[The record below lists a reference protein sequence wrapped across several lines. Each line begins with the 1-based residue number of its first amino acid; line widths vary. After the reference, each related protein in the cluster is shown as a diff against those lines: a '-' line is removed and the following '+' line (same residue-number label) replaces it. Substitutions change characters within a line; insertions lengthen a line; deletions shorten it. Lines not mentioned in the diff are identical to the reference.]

1 MIRVIL
7 TPRPDYDKMAA
18 DILKMEYVSFGTNN
32 LELLEELAT
41 QAEEAGIPI
50 EFMLNETMFTARE
63 VLIALRDDIEIRPR
77 G

>member
-7 TPRPDYDKMAA
+7 TSRPDYKKLAA
-18 DILKMEYVSFGTNN
+18 DILSVETVSFDTNN